1 MAVKSGALDAGCVD
15 NVGLLITLANS
26 ACLLFYEYEQY
37 KSLFM
42 AEPGQPP
49 RRLNWNGLKFVL
61 DSTLALLIY
70 AKVVKFAATVSINNW
85 KMTKDLKRK

>member
-1 MAVKSGALDAGCVD
+1 
-15 NVGLLITLANS
+15 
-26 ACLLFYEYEQY
+26 
-37 KSLFM
+37 M

-70 AKVVKFAATVSINNW
+70 AKVVKFAATVSIHNW
-85 KMTKDLKRK
+85 KMTKDLKRR